1 MFSTACIHR
10 ISMNRFGLSTFVS
23 EHPRPPLSLELGGV
37 YKGHFQLH
45 IEMLNV
51 DNREKVMHFVQNLL
65 MSLGVSRHS
74 RLTASQANELNRL
87 SKILDRVDDVAN
99 FAGERQNAARLLQSC
114 LHRLEWDEDSL
125 QTGMG

>member
-1 MFSTACIHR
+1 
-10 ISMNRFGLSTFVS
+10 
-23 EHPRPPLSLELGGV
+23 
-37 YKGHFQLH
+37 
-45 IEMLNV
+45 MLNG
-51 DNREKVMHFVQNLL
+51 DNREKVMHFVQIL
-65 MSLGVSRHS
+65 LGVSRHS

-114 LHRLEWDEDSL
+114 LHGLEWDEDSL

>member
-23 EHPRPPLSLELGGV
+23 EHPRPPFSLELGGV

-45 IEMLNV
+45 FEMLNV
-51 DNREKVMHFVQNLL
+51 DNREKVMHFVQILP
-65 MSLGVSRHS
+65 GVSRHS

-114 LHRLEWDEDSL
+114 FHRLEWDEDSL